1 MRQVMES
8 GQWLAEAEVHIQI
21 SHGPVMQA
29 SVAEIREVGLRDN
42 RFLGHTV
49 QFLETKHPRCLL
61 YHRGEEQDGSQGEQ
75 YDWDATFHFQDENNL
90 QKYEIYRH
98 RTEKA

>member
-1 MRQVMES
+1 MES
-8 GQWLAEAEVHIQI
+8 GQWLAEAVVLLQI
-21 SHGPVMQA
+21 GLGRVLQA
-29 SVAEIREVGLRDN
+29 SVAEVREVGLRDN

-49 QFLETKHPRCLL
+49 QLLETKHPRCLL